1 MDMTFRTPIVRHLIF
16 RDLYINK
23 KSILIF
29 IGVLVGLL
37 TLFGSMAKMDQSDPD
52 PNFHLTWYGIFF
64 FVFGIFQT
72 GGVYSEFAQ
81 PATRQDYLLLPASHL
96 EKWTSRWLR
105 TLPLYIVAYTL
116 IYWIASWIMNTV
128 CLIAFG
134 EIFVTFQPFQSG
146 VYDFWKIY
154 LIAHAIFSIGSLQ
167 FNKSATIKTALT
179 LLILI
184 MAISL
189 IGGVTA
195 WALFTGLQEDHL
207 IINPSFSFNL
217 SEHTSYWLGQTGK
230 WILWFLLVPLFWLI
244 SFLKLNEKEV

>member
-23 KSILIF
+23 KSSLIF
-29 IGVLVGLL
+29 CGVLVGLL
-37 TLFGSMAKMDQSDPD
+37 TLFGIFAKMDQSNPD
-52 PNFHLTWYGIFF
+52 PNFHLMWYGIFF

-72 GGVYSEFAQ
+72 GGVYVEFAQ

-96 EKWTSRWLR
+96 EKWTSRWFR
-105 TLPLYIVAYTL
+105 TLPLFIIAYTL
-116 IYWIASWIMNTV
+116 LYWAASWIMNLV
-128 CLIAFG
+128 CLAAFG
-134 EIFVTFQPFQSG
+134 GFYTIFQPFQQG
-146 VYDFWKIY
+146 IYDLWKIY
-154 LIAHAIFSIGSLQ
+154 LVAHAIFSIGALQ

-179 LLILI
+179 LLIL
-184 MAISL
+184 MTAISF

-195 WALFTGLQEDHL
+195 WALFTGMQEDNL
-207 IINPSFSFNL
+207 IISPSFSFNL

-230 WILWFLLVPLFWLI
+230 WILWFVLIPLFWWI